1 MKKKLL
7 LAVLPALLVL
17 ASCSAQP
24 NAKAEPIFQEDTLA
38 HEEIFGEAEGFELR
52 APKRN
57 LDSDPYM
64 ADRAQPAIG
73 VQYQENG
80 DNISIRFVAAIDIGE
95 ANLAD
100 VSAVWHRVLYWDDG
114 SVGKADAPKE
124 SLKAYTSLNNKGD
137 IYSISDF
144 NGATG
149 TYDYFVVYTLLNVK
163 KSDYQYCRLNAYLE
177 LNGGASYSKVLS
189 TTLGGEYRFT
199 FDHNDSGY
207 FLAGKINGVEN
218 AVVKQHSP
226 TLGNDNQA
234 SFIADIQSNDM
245 FFVVH
250 KTDGYFG
257 VKGGSDVRNSSDF
270 VASEGMIKANQSG
283 NFAFYFGNDNLI
295 YPSGK
300 LVTGGKGY
308 YVRGETAKGWD
319 DLTLELHQDNW
330 ENLMLIENVQLTEN
344 KEFKIGTS
352 NWSAEYNWYNLL
364 DSSKDNFE
372 KADGESSNIRV
383 KSGKGGTYNIY
394 ITINQCL
401 SIAKVA

>member
-38 HEEIFGEAEGFELR
+38 HEEIFGEADGFELR

-80 DNISIRFVAAIDIGE
+80 ENISIRFVAAIDIGT

-100 VSAVWHRVLYWDDG
+100 VSAVWHRILYWSDG

-124 SLKAYTSLNNKGD
+124 SLKAYTSLNNKGS
-137 IYSISDF
+137 IYSIDDF
-144 NGATG
+144 NGASG

-177 LNGGASYSKVLS
+177 LNSGASYSKVLS
-189 TTLGGEYRFT
+189 TTIGGGYRFT
-199 FDHNDSGY
+199 FDRNDSGY

-226 TLGNDNQA
+226 TLGNNNQA

-250 KTDGYFG
+250 KGNNYFG
-257 VKGGSDVRNSSDF
+257 VKGGSDLGGTSDF
-270 VASEGMIKANQSG
+270 SESEGMIKAGNSG
-283 NFAFYFGNDNLI
+283 NYAFYFSNDGKV
-295 YPSGK
+295 YPSGA
-300 LVTGGKGY
+300 LVTGNKGF
-308 YVRGETAKGWD
+308 YVRGDAAKGWD
-319 DLTLELHQDNW
+319 DLSLQLHQDNW
-330 ENLMLIENVQLTEN
+330 ENLMLIENVELSAN
-344 KEFKIGTS
+344 KEFKIGTN
-352 NWSAEYNWYNLL
+352 NWSSEYNWNHLL
-364 DSSKDNFE
+364 DSSKSNFE
-372 KADGESSNIRV
+372 EGSGGNIKVKDGCS
-383 KSGKGGTYNIY
+383 GTYNIY
-394 ITINQCL
+394 ITINEL
-401 SIAKVA
+401 ISIAKVA